1 MEVAVKI
8 DRQKE
13 VILIATQMLEN
24 QNKRK
29 KDREKLIGS
38 IKKLDLEKLAGRKNP
53 TDLQGDNAEKL
64 I

>member
-38 IKKLDLEKLAGRKNP
+38 IKKLDLEKLAGRKTL